1 MFANLL
7 KAEVNEM
14 TNKLSLFENQSKK
27 KAARDYDYAELTTG
41 IVHIGLGAFH
51 RAHQALYTHETIA
64 ATGEFHWGICAASIN
79 SNPPLVQE
87 LQAQDNAYTVT
98 EMNPDG
104 SRTVKLATALIRSL
118 AAKDDRRP
126 LLGIMSAETTRIVS
140 LTITEKGYCLNPATG
155 ELMVD
160 NALIAHDLEN
170 TRNPKTALGLIVA
183 ALGQRKAKGML
194 PFTVLSCDNVPDNGK
209 RARAAVIQM
218 AEAMDADLAAWIRE
232 EVAFPCT
239 MVDRIVPAMTE
250 ESFADVQS
258 DLGVEDKGAIV
269 TEAYR
274 QWVIEDHFTMGRP
287 EWDKVDGAMFVS
299 DVQPYEEMKLRML
312 NGSHSI
318 LAYLG
323 YLAGY
328 ETIDACMQDE
338 QFVKVTRHYMNN
350 EAAVTLEMPE
360 PTDFASY
367 AEKLIERFTNPGLKH
382 RTWQIAMDGSQK
394 VPQRWL
400 NAARTLLAEEKAF
413 TAIALGIGGWMHYV
427 SGTDEQGNAIDVR
440 DPMAEQLKAVAI
452 EHQGKPAQLVKAFL
466 SLDTVFDQS
475 LAANER
481 FVEAVTHAYNTIRE
495 QGAKQAVALLAEIT

>member
-1 MFANLL
+1 
-7 KAEVNEM
+7 
-14 TNKLSLFENQSKK
+14 
-27 KAARDYDYAELTTG
+27 
-41 IVHIGLGAFH
+41 
-51 RAHQALYTHETIA
+51 
-64 ATGEFHWGICAASIN
+64 
-79 SNPPLVQE
+79 
-87 LQAQDNAYTVT
+87 
-98 EMNPDG
+98 
-104 SRTVKLATALIRSL
+104 
-118 AAKDDRRP
+118 
-126 LLGIMSAETTRIVS
+126 
-140 LTITEKGYCLNPATG
+140 
-155 ELMVD
+155 
-160 NALIAHDLEN
+160 
-170 TRNPKTALGLIVA
+170 
-183 ALGQRKAKGML
+183 
-194 PFTVLSCDNVPDNGK
+194 
-209 RARAAVIQM
+209 
-218 AEAMDADLAAWIRE
+218 
-232 EVAFPCT
+232 
-239 MVDRIVPAMTE
+239 MTE

-452 EHQGKPAQLVKAFL
+452 EHQGKPVQLVKAFL
-466 SLDTVFDQS
+466 SLDAVFDSS

-495 QGAKQAVALLAEIT
+495 QGAKQAVALLAETI

>member
-1 MFANLL
+1 MIDKKLQHEKIVANG
-7 KAEVNEM
+7 
-14 TNKLSLFENQSKK
+14 
-27 KAARDYDYAELTTG
+27 YDGTELTAG

-64 ATGEFHWGICAASIN
+64 ATGAFHWGICAANIFGGQE
-79 SNPPLVQE
+79 LVQE
-87 LQAQDNAYTVT
+87 LQEQDNAYTVT

-104 SRTVKLATALIRSL
+104 SRTVKLATAIARSL
-118 AAKDDRRP
+118 AVEEDRRP
-126 LLGIMSAETTRIVS
+126 LLEIMSAETTRIVS

-155 ELMVD
+155 ELMID
-160 NALIAHDLEN
+160 NPLIAHDLEN
-170 TRNPKTALGLIVA
+170 THNPKTALGVIVA
-183 ALGQRKAKGML
+183 ALGQRKAKGRL

-218 AEAMDADLAAWIRE
+218 AEAMDQELAAWIRE
-232 EVAFPCT
+232 HVAFPCT

-258 DLGVEDKGAIV
+258 YLGFADKGAIV

-287 EWDKVDGAMFVS
+287 EWDKIDGAMFVS

-338 QFVKVTRHYMNN
+338 QFVKVTRHYMNH
-350 EAAVTLEMPE
+350 EAAITLEMPE
-360 PTDFASY
+360 ATDFASY
-367 AEKLIERFTNPGLKH
+367 AEKLIERFSNPGLKH

-400 NAARTLLAEEKAF
+400 NAARTLLAEEKSLA
-413 TAIALGIGGWMHYV
+413 AIALGIGGWMHYV
-427 SGTDEQGNAIDVR
+427 SGTDEQGHEIDVR

-452 EHQGKPAQLVKAFL
+452 AHQGEPAQLVKAFL
-466 SLDTVFDQS
+466 AMDAVFDPA

-481 FVEAVTHAYNTIRE
+481 FVAAVTDAYNTIRE
-495 QGAKQAVALLAEIT
+495 QGAKQAVALLAERI

>member
-1 MFANLL
+1 MI
-7 KAEVNEM
+7 
-14 TNKLSLFENQSKK
+14 NKQYQNKK
-27 KAARDYDYAELTTG
+27 IMGNGYDATELTAG

-51 RAHQALYTHETIA
+51 RAHQALYTNEAIT
-64 ATGEFHWGICAASIN
+64 ATGEFHWGICAANIFGGQE
-79 SNPPLVQE
+79 LVQE
-87 LQAQDNAYTVT
+87 LNAQDNAYTVT

-104 SRTVKLATALIRSL
+104 SRTVKLATAIQHSL
-118 AAKDDRRP
+118 AVEDDRRP
-126 LLGIMSAETTRIVS
+126 LLEVMAAESTRIVS
-140 LTITEKGYCLNPATG
+140 LTITEKGYCLNQATG
-155 ELMVD
+155 ALLTD
-160 NALIAHDLEN
+160 NALIIHDIEHPE
-170 TRNPKTALGLIVA
+170 NPKTALGLIVT
-183 ALGQRKAKGML
+183 ALGKRRTAGIA

-209 RARAAVIQM
+209 RAREAVIQM
-218 AEAMDADLAAWIRE
+218 AEAMDAELAAWIRE

-250 ESFADVQS
+250 ESFADIQAY
-258 DLGVEDKGAIV
+258 LGTEDKGAIV

-274 QWVIEDHFTMGRP
+274 QWVIEDDFTMGRP
-287 EWDKVDGAMFVS
+287 QWDKVDGALFVS

-338 QFVKVTRHYMNN
+338 QFVKMTRHYMNN

-360 PTDFASY
+360 STDFAQY

-400 NAARTLLAEEKAF
+400 NAARTLLAEEKSFA
-413 TAIALGIGGWMHYV
+413 TIALGIGGWMHYV
-427 SGTDEQGNAIDVR
+427 SGIDEQGREIDVR
-440 DPMAEQLKAVAI
+440 DPMAEQLQAI
-452 EHQGKPAQLVKAFL
+452 ARQYKNEPEQLVKAFL
-466 SLDTVFDQS
+466 ALDTVFDPT
-475 LAANER
+475 LATNDR
-481 FVEAVTHAYNTIRE
+481 FVAAVTEVWLTIRK
-495 QGAKQAVALLAEIT
+495 QGAKQAVAALADTI

>member
-1 MFANLL
+1 MINKQLQHEKIVANGYD
-7 KAEVNEM
+7 ATE
-14 TNKLSLFENQSKK
+14 LS
-27 KAARDYDYAELTTG
+27 AG

-64 ATGEFHWGICAASIN
+64 ATGEFHWGICAANIFGGQE
-79 SNPPLVQE
+79 LVQE
-87 LQAQDNAYTVT
+87 LQEQDNAYTIT

-104 SRTVKLATALIRSL
+104 SRTVKLVTAIAQSL
-118 AAKDDRRP
+118 AVEDDRRP
-126 LLGIMSAETTRIVS
+126 LLDIMSADTTRIVS

-170 TRNPKTALGLIVA
+170 TGNPKSALGLIVA
-183 ALGQRKAKGML
+183 ALGQRKAKGMQ

-218 AEAMDADLAAWIRE
+218 AEAMDKELAAWIRE

-250 ESFADVQS
+250 ASFADVQS
-258 DLGVEDKGAIV
+258 FLGFVDLVDKGAIV

-287 EWDKVDGAMFVS
+287 AWDKIDGAMFVS

-328 ETIDACMQDE
+328 KTIDACMQDE

-367 AEKLIERFTNPGLKH
+367 AGKLIERFTNPGLKH

-400 NAARTLLAEEKAF
+400 NAARTLLAQEKSFA
-413 TAIALGIGGWMHYV
+413 AIALGIAGWMHYV

-440 DPMAEQLKAVAI
+440 DPMAEQLKAVATAG
-452 EHQGKPAQLVKAFL
+452 EPVKAFL
-466 SLDTVFDQS
+466 ALDAVFDPS

-481 FVEAVTHAYNTIRE
+481 FVAAVTNAYHTIGE
-495 QGAKQAVALLAEIT
+495 QGAKQAVALLAESI

>member
-1 MFANLL
+1 MIT
-7 KAEVNEM
+7 KQYRNEKM
-14 TNKLSLFENQSKK
+14 VASG
-27 KAARDYDYAELTTG
+27 YDATELTAG

-51 RAHQALYTHETIA
+51 RAHQALYSHEAIA
-64 ATGEFHWGICAASIN
+64 ATGEFHWGICAANIFGGQE
-79 SNPPLVQE
+79 LVQD
-87 LQAQDNAYTVT
+87 LQEQDNAYTVT

-104 SRTVKLATALIRSL
+104 SRTVKLATAISQSM
-118 AAKDDRRP
+118 AVEDDRRP
-126 LLGIMSAETTRIVS
+126 LLEVMVAQTTRIVS

-155 ELMVD
+155 ELLLD
-160 NALIAHDLEN
+160 NPLIAHDLDN
-170 TRNPKTALGLIVA
+170 THNPKSALGLIVN
-183 ALGQRKAKGML
+183 ALDQRRAKGIA
-194 PFTVLSCDNVPDNGK
+194 PFTILSCDNVPDNGK

-218 AEAMDADLAAWIRE
+218 AEAMDKELAVWIRE
-232 EVAFPCT
+232 QVAFPCT

-250 ESFADVQS
+250 ESFADVRAY
-258 DLGVEDKGAIV
+258 LGVEDKGAIV

-287 EWDKVDGAMFVS
+287 QWDKIDGAMFVS

-328 ETIDACMQDE
+328 KTIDACMQDE

-367 AEKLIERFTNPGLKH
+367 GEKLIERFTNPGLKH
-382 RTWQIAMDGSQK
+382 QTWQIAMDGSQK

-400 NAARTLLAEEKAF
+400 NSARTLLAEGKSF
-413 TAIALGIGGWMHYV
+413 DAIALGIGGWMHYV

-440 DPMAEQLKAVAI
+440 DPMAEQLKAIA
-452 EHQGKPAQLVKAFL
+452 HQHQEKPAQLVKAFL
-466 SLDTVFDQS
+466 ALDAIFDPS
-475 LAANER
+475 LAVNEQ
-481 FVEAVTHAYNTIRE
+481 FVAAVTDAYFSIRE
-495 QGAKQAVALLAEIT
+495 LGAKLAVAQLASNI

>member
-1 MFANLL
+1 MISKHSLL
-7 KAEVNEM
+7 KSHSGKMV
-14 TNKLSLFENQSKK
+14 
-27 KAARDYDYAELTTG
+27 ARGYDGTELTAG

-64 ATGEFHWGICAASIN
+64 ATGEFHWGICAANIFGGQE
-79 SNPPLVQE
+79 LVQE

-104 SRTVKLATALIRSL
+104 SRTVKLATAIAQSL
-118 AAKDDRRP
+118 AVEDDRRP
-126 LLGIMSAETTRIVS
+126 LLDIMAAETTRIVS

-155 ELMVD
+155 ELMAD
-160 NALIAHDLEN
+160 NALIVHDIEHPE
-170 TRNPKTALGLIVA
+170 NPKTALGLIVT
-183 ALGQRKAKGML
+183 ALGKRRSSGIT

-209 RARAAVIQM
+209 RARAAIIQM
-218 AEAMDADLAAWIRE
+218 AEAMDAELALWISE

-250 ESFADVQS
+250 ESFAEVNS
-258 DLGVEDKGAIV
+258 YLGIDDKGAIV

-274 QWVIEDHFTMGRP
+274 QWVIEDHFTIGRP
-287 EWDKVDGAMFVS
+287 QWDQIDGAMFVA

-413 TAIALGIGGWMHYV
+413 AAIALGIGGWMHYV
-427 SGTDEQGNAIDVR
+427 SGTDEQGNTIDVR

-452 EHQGKPAQLVKAFL
+452 QHQGKPAQLVKAFL
-466 SLDTVFDQS
+466 SLDAVFDPS
-475 LAANER
+475 LVANER

-495 QGAKQAVALLAEIT
+495 QGARQAVALLAETI

>member
-1 MFANLL
+1 MINKQYSSDKIVANSYD
-7 KAEVNEM
+7 ASE
-14 TNKLSLFENQSKK
+14 LS
-27 KAARDYDYAELTTG
+27 AG

-51 RAHQALYTHETIA
+51 RAHQALYTHEAIS
-64 ATGEFHWGICAASIN
+64 ATGEFHWGICAANIFGG
-79 SNPPLVQE
+79 QE
-87 LQAQDNAYTVT
+87 LVADLQSQDNAYTVT

-104 SRTVKLATALIRSL
+104 SRTVKLATAIRQSL
-118 AAKDDRRP
+118 AVEDDRRP
-126 LLGIMSAETTRIVS
+126 LLEVMAAETTRIVS

-155 ELMVD
+155 RLMLD
-160 NALIAHDLEN
+160 NALIAHDLAN
-170 TRNPKTALGLIVA
+170 PQNPKSALGLIVT
-183 ALGQRKAKGML
+183 ALDQRRAKGIA

-218 AEAMDADLAAWIRE
+218 AEAMDKELAGWIRE

-250 ESFADVQS
+250 ESFADVQAY
-258 DLGVEDKGAIV
+258 LGTDDKGAIV

-287 EWDKVDGAMFVS
+287 PWDNVDGAMFVA

-328 ETIDACMQDE
+328 KTIDVCMQDP

-350 EAAVTLEMPE
+350 EAAATLEMPE

-382 RTWQIAMDGSQK
+382 QTWQIAMDGSQK

-400 NAARTLLAEEKAF
+400 NSARTLLAEDKAF
-413 TAIALGIGGWMHYV
+413 AAIALGIAGWMHYV
-427 SGTDEQGNAIDVR
+427 SGTDEQGNEIDVR
-440 DPMAEQLKAVAI
+440 DPMAEQLKATASQHQ
-452 EHQGKPAQLVKAFL
+452 EHPEQQVKAFL
-466 SLDTVFDQS
+466 GLDAVFDPA
-475 LAANER
+475 LAKNER
-481 FVEAVTHAYNTIRE
+481 FVSEVTKAFHSIRE
-495 QGAKQAVALLAEIT
+495 HGAKQAMALLAQTI

>member
-1 MFANLL
+1 MINKQLQHEKIVANCYD
-7 KAEVNEM
+7 ATE
-14 TNKLSLFENQSKK
+14 LS
-27 KAARDYDYAELTTG
+27 TG

-64 ATGEFHWGICAASIN
+64 ATGEFHWGICAANIFGGQE
-79 SNPPLVQE
+79 LVQE
-87 LQAQDNAYTVT
+87 LSDQDNAYTVT
-98 EMNPDG
+98 EMNPDS
-104 SRTVKLATALIRSL
+104 SRTVKLATAIAQSL
-118 AAKDDRRP
+118 AVEDDRRP
-126 LLGIMSAETTRIVS
+126 LLDIMAAETTRIVS

-155 ELMVD
+155 ELMAD
-160 NALIAHDLEN
+160 NALIVHDIEHPE
-170 TRNPKTALGLIVA
+170 NPKTALGLIVT
-183 ALGQRKAKGML
+183 ALGQRRAAGIA

-209 RARAAVIQM
+209 RARAAIIQM
-218 AEAMDADLAAWIRE
+218 AKAMDAELAQWIDE

-250 ESFADVQS
+250 ESFAEVNAY
-258 DLGVEDKGAIV
+258 LGIDDKGAIV

-287 EWDKVDGAMFVS
+287 QWDKVDGAMFVA

-360 PTDFASY
+360 ATDFASY

-400 NAARTLLAEEKAF
+400 NAARTLLAEEKSFA
-413 TAIALGIGGWMHYV
+413 AIALGIGGWIHYA
-427 SGTDEQGNAIDVR
+427 SGTDEQGNVIDVR
-440 DPMAEQLKAVAI
+440 DPMADQLKALAG
-452 EHQGKPAQLVKAFL
+452 EHQESPEALVKAFL
-466 SLDTVFDQS
+466 RLDAVFDPA
-475 LAANER
+475 LAANDQ
-481 FVEAVTHAYNTIRE
+481 FVIAVTEAYQTIRE
-495 QGAKQAVALLAEIT
+495 KGAKQAVALLANSL

>member
-1 MFANLL
+1 MINKQLQHEKIVANSYD
-7 KAEVNEM
+7 ATE
-14 TNKLSLFENQSKK
+14 LS
-27 KAARDYDYAELTTG
+27 AG

-64 ATGEFHWGICAASIN
+64 ATGEFHWGICAANIFGGQE
-79 SNPPLVQE
+79 LVQE
-87 LQAQDNAYTVT
+87 LQEQDNAYTIT

-104 SRTVKLATALIRSL
+104 SRTVKLVTAIAQSL
-118 AAKDDRRP
+118 AVEDDRRP
-126 LLGIMSAETTRIVS
+126 LLDIMSADTTRIVS

-170 TRNPKTALGLIVA
+170 TGNPKSALGLIVA
-183 ALGQRKAKGML
+183 ALGQRKAKGMQ

-218 AEAMDADLAAWIRE
+218 AEAMDKELAAWIRE

-250 ESFADVQS
+250 ASFADVQS
-258 DLGVEDKGAIV
+258 FLGFVDLVDKGAIV

-287 EWDKVDGAMFVS
+287 AWDKIDGAMFVS

-367 AEKLIERFTNPGLKH
+367 AGKLIERFTNPGLKH

-400 NAARTLLAEEKAF
+400 NAARTLLAQEKSFA
-413 TAIALGIGGWMHYV
+413 AIALGIAGWMHYV

-440 DPMAEQLKAVAI
+440 DPMAEQLKAVATAG
-452 EHQGKPAQLVKAFL
+452 EPVKAFL
-466 SLDTVFDQS
+466 ALDAVFDPS

-481 FVEAVTHAYNTIRE
+481 FVAAVTNAYHTIGE
-495 QGAKQAVALLAEIT
+495 QGAKQAVALLAESI

>member
-1 MFANLL
+1 MI
-7 KAEVNEM
+7 
-14 TNKLSLFENQSKK
+14 SKQYHSEK
-27 KAARDYDYAELTTG
+27 MVARGYDGTELTAG

-64 ATGEFHWGICAASIN
+64 ATGEFHWGICAANIFGGQE
-79 SNPPLVQE
+79 LVQE

-104 SRTVKLATALIRSL
+104 SRTVKLAAAIAQSL
-118 AAKDDRRP
+118 AVEDDRRP
-126 LLGIMSAETTRIVS
+126 LLDIMSAETTRIVS

-218 AEAMDADLAAWIRE
+218 AEAMDTELAVWIRE

-258 DLGVEDKGAIV
+258 YLGVEDKGAIV

-338 QFVKVTRHYMNN
+338 RFVKVTRHYMNN

-413 TAIALGIGGWMHYV
+413 AAIALGIGGWMHYV

-452 EHQGKPAQLVKAFL
+452 EHQGEPAQLVKAFL
-466 SLDTVFDQS
+466 SLDAVFDPS

-495 QGAKQAVALLAEIT
+495 QGAKQAVALLAETI